1 MIEELFSTCILS
13 QNLTPPESDYLKMI
27 SFFETFIVDTISF
40 YKKENKSDTEPL
52 IGLSQS
58 KYNMIHLFD
67 EFNWLNSQ
75 INKFAGVYL
84 SELGV
89 DISTVDIYAQKS
101 WPVSN
106 NLNNFSIIPHKHTGS
121 VLSAVY
127 YVEVSDPDKC
137 PLVFENTNDIF
148 SQLPLSKSFES
159 KYAYREVVSYP
170 NTGKLIIFP
179 SHLLHYV
186 AESLN
191 ISKRFSVSYDLMV
204 TGKKN
209 TVHHRGQGNTVLNP
223 DSWKNLSDPEG

>member
-1 MIEELFSTCILS
+1 MIEKLFSTCILS
-13 QNLTPPESDYLKMI
+13 QDLTPPESDHLKMI
-27 SFFETFIVDTISF
+27 SFFETFILDTISF
-40 YKKENKSDTEPL
+40 YKKEKMSDTEPL
-52 IGLSQS
+52 VGLSQS

-67 EFNWLNSQ
+67 EFDWLNSQ

-89 DISTVDIYAQKS
+89 DVSTVDIYAQKS

-106 NLNNFSIIPHKHTGS
+106 HLNNFSILCHKHTGS

-127 YVEVSDPDKC
+127 YVEVSDSDQC

-148 SQLPLSKSFES
+148 SQLPLSQSFVTR
-159 KYAYREVVSYP
+159 YAYKEASFYP

-179 SHLLHYV
+179 SHLNHYV

-191 ISKRFSVSYDLMV
+191 ISRRFSVSYDLMV

-209 TVHHRGQGNTVLNP
+209 TIYRRGQGNTVLNP
-223 DSWKNLSDPEG
+223 EHWKNLSGTGG